1 MDDDIRV
8 TLDQMPEKAPRSK
21 LEPHEDLIRQLRRK
35 GRTYEEIAQFFA
47 EKLNLKVA
55 PSTIYAFVR
64 VRARRHHRLRV
75 ELPPAT
81 AISRMPQPAI
91 SGNDETVRRRMEELK
106 RRRPPEPEKPLF
118 HYDEN
123 EPLHLIRTPAEE
135 ANH

>member
-123 EPLHLIRTPAEE
+123 EPLHLIRTPA
-135 ANH
+135 

>member
-135 ANH
+135 TNH